1 MTVQELGRSV
11 RFRRQQM
18 GVSQESFA
26 AKAGISLRK
35 LSDIECGNGNP
46 TFDTMDSIAA
56 AFGIQIEELI
66 CADVEVDLLPRN
78 DLSRLQPMLDRLPE
92 AQQELFLSAAEGVLI
107 QWTERSRA
115 GHGAAYNKWG
125 FDTGYGRGSG
135 VPLPFLWSKNITSL
149 P

>member
-46 TFDTMDSIAA
+46 AFDTMDSIAA

-115 GHGAAYNKWG
+115 GHGAA
-125 FDTGYGRGSG
+125 
-135 VPLPFLWSKNITSL
+135 L
-149 P
+149 

>member
-46 TFDTMDSIAA
+46 TFDTMDCIAA
-56 AFGIQIEELI
+56 AFGLQIEELLQPDI
-66 CADVEVDLLPRN
+66 EVDLLPRRE
-78 DLSRLQPMLDRLPE
+78 LSRLQPMVDRLPE
-92 AQQELFLSAAEGVLI
+92 AWQELFVRGRRALWPCGSRPSAGGNRKAPVFARGRRPREALS
-107 QWTERSRA
+107 
-115 GHGAAYNKWG
+115 
-125 FDTGYGRGSG
+125 
-135 VPLPFLWSKNITSL
+135 
-149 P
+149 

>member
-56 AFGIQIEELI
+56 AFGIQIEEL
-66 CADVEVDLLPRN
+66 N

-115 GHGAAYNKWG
+115 GHGAA
-125 FDTGYGRGSG
+125 
-135 VPLPFLWSKNITSL
+135 L
-149 P
+149 

>member
-1 MTVQELGRSV
+1 MTVQVLGQKIRYL
-11 RFRRQQM
+11 RRREGLSQEEFAARA
-18 GVSQESFA
+18 GVSH
-26 AKAGISLRK
+26 RK

-115 GHGAAYNKWG
+115 GHGAA
-125 FDTGYGRGSG
+125 
-135 VPLPFLWSKNITSL
+135 L
-149 P
+149 

>member
-92 AQQELFLSAAEGVLI
+92 AQQELFLSAAVSSSGP
-107 QWTERSRA
+107 SGA
-115 GHGAAYNKWG
+115 GRDTAPPYNKRG
-125 FDTGYGRGSG
+125 FDTGYGRGERRAA
-135 VPLPFLWSKNITSL
+135 PLFK
-149 P
+149 

>member
-66 CADVEVDLLPRN
+66 CADVEVDLLPGTTSPAS
-78 DLSRLQPMLDRLPE
+78 SRC
-92 AQQELFLSAAEGVLI
+92 
-107 QWTERSRA
+107 WTACRRHSRSFSCPPRRA
-115 GHGAAYNKWG
+115 FSSSGPSGAGRDTAPSYNKRG
-125 FDTGYGRGSG
+125 FYLGYGRGERRAA
-135 VPLPFLWSKNITSL
+135 PLF
-149 P
+149 

>member
-56 AFGIQIEELI
+56 AFGIQ
-66 CADVEVDLLPRN
+66 
-78 DLSRLQPMLDRLPE
+78 S
-92 AQQELFLSAAEGVLI
+92 
-107 QWTERSRA
+107 RSR
-115 GHGAAYNKWG
+115 N
-125 FDTGYGRGSG
+125 
-135 VPLPFLWSKNITSL
+135 
-149 P
+149 

>member
-11 RFRRQQM
+11 RVRRQQM
-18 GVSQESFA
+18 GLSQESFA

-56 AFGIQIEELI
+56 AFGLQIEELI
-66 CADVEVDLLPRN
+66 RADVEVDLLPRN
-78 DLSRLQPMLDRLPE
+78 DLSRFQPMLDRLPT
-92 AQQELFLSAAEGVLI
+92 AQQELFLSAAEGVLM

-115 GHGAAYNKWG
+115 GNGA
-125 FDTGYGRGSG
+125 DR
-135 VPLPFLWSKNITSL
+135 
-149 P
+149 